1 MNLWGIHWE
10 GFKGR
15 QLREFTMSEDSQ
27 ESRGLIDISALP
39 EPVRRMAEVMA
50 GLDPDW
56 TINGWLTQQ
65 AEQTL
70 ALLRHDLKRECLL
83 LDQRKFRLD
92 DLERRLVPSHEAKD
106 EHQMSIFDCFGLDED
121 STFTGLSQ
129 RGEQQR
135 MQEGEAH
142 GAEAFIELLPDDQV
156 DDPLL
161 AVACQLVV
169 MIVDGEIEK
178 GEPVATLEAIF
189 QRMLQHGVEEEE
201 IDEAIDYLLTTGGL
215 IEVDDDCF
223 ISTI

>member
-1 MNLWGIHWE
+1 
-10 GFKGR
+10 
-15 QLREFTMSEDSQ
+15 MSEDSQ
-27 ESRGLIDISALP
+27 ESRGLIDITALP

-56 TINGWLTQQ
+56 TINAWLTQQ

-70 ALLRHDLKRECLL
+70 ALLRHDLKRERLL
-83 LDQRKFRLD
+83 LEQRKFRLD
-92 DLERRLVPSHEAKD
+92 DLERRLDPSHETKD

-135 MQEGEAH
+135 MEEGEAH

-169 MIVDGEIEK
+169 MIVDGEIE
-178 GEPVATLEAIF
+178 
-189 QRMLQHGVEEEE
+189 
-201 IDEAIDYLLTTGGL
+201 
-215 IEVDDDCF
+215 
-223 ISTI
+223 

>member
-1 MNLWGIHWE
+1 
-10 GFKGR
+10 
-15 QLREFTMSEDSQ
+15 MSEDSQ
-27 ESRGLIDISALP
+27 ETRGLIDVNALP
-39 EPVRRMAEVMA
+39 DAVRRMAEVMA
-50 GLDPDW
+50 GLDAEWSID
-56 TINGWLTQQ
+56 GWLTQQ

-70 ALLRHDLKRECLL
+70 ALLRHDLKRERLL
-83 LDQRKFRLD
+83 LEQRKFRLD
-92 DLERRLVPSHEAKD
+92 DLEGRIAADGVDKD

-121 STFTGLSQ
+121 NTFTGLSQ

-135 MQEGEAH
+135 IQEGEAH
-142 GAEAFIELLPDDQV
+142 GAEAFIELLPDDYV

-178 GEPVATLEAIF
+178 GEPVATLEIIF
-189 QRMLQHGVEEEE
+189 ERMLQHGIDEGE
-201 IDEAIDYLLTTGGL
+201 IDEAIDHLLTTGGL